1 MSGDVR
7 ILVTGAS
14 GFVGSAVV
22 RQALARGYDTR
33 AFVRPGS
40 DLGNLEGVSVKI
52 AYGDLE
58 DRESMANAIRGCD
71 GLFHVAA
78 DYRLW
83 TRDPDAMYRVNVDGT
98 RALMEIAL
106 RERVSR
112 IVHTSSV
119 ATLGIRPNGVPA
131 DEDTPV
137 ALADMIGPYK
147 RSKFLAEDAVARL
160 VRENELP
167 AVIVNPSTPIGPR
180 DIRPTPT
187 GRMIVEAARGRMPA
201 YVDTGL
207 NVVHVDDVGEGHLRA
222 FEEGAVGERYI
233 LGGEDMSLAA
243 ILAEI
248 AAITDRRS
256 PQLRLPHGLIMP
268 FAYVSE
274 AWCRIFGGDEPMAT
288 VDGVRMARKKMFFA
302 SDKARRLLGYAPR
315 PAREALVDAVAWFR
329 RMGYC
334 Q

>member
-1 MSGDVR
+1 MRV
-7 ILVTGAS
+7 LVTGAS

-22 RQALARGYDTR
+22 RRALARGYDVR

-40 DLGNLEGVSVKI
+40 ALGNLEGVAVEI
-52 AYGDLE
+52 ARGDLE

-83 TRDPDAMYRVNVDGT
+83 TRNPDAMYRVNVEGT
-98 RALMEIAL
+98 RALMEVAL
-106 RERVSR
+106 RARLSR

-119 ATLGIRPNGVPA
+119 ATLGIRANGVPA

-137 ALADMIGPYK
+137 ALGDMIGPYK
-147 RSKFLAEDAVARL
+147 RSKFLAEHAVAGM
-160 VRENELP
+160 VRENGLP
-167 AVIVNPSTPIGPR
+167 AVIVNPSTPVGPR
-180 DIRPTPT
+180 DVRPTPT
-187 GRMIVEAARGRMPA
+187 GRMILEAARGRMPA

-222 FEEGAVGERYI
+222 FEAGAVGERYI
-233 LGGEDMSLAA
+233 LGGEDMSLAD

-248 AAITDRRS
+248 AAIAGRR
-256 PQLRLPHGLIMP
+256 PPRLRLPHGLVMP
-268 FAYVSE
+268 VAYLAE
-274 AWCRIFGGDEPMAT
+274 AWCRIVGGDEPMAT
-288 VDGVRMARKKMFFA
+288 LDGVRMARKKMFFT
-302 SDKARRLLGYAPR
+302 SDKARRILGYGPR

-334 Q
+334 R